1 MKNLN
6 VDGQNASSA
15 LLAGLIVLGC
25 DPVLIDNSLHVD
37 GTPEQIAAA
46 EAFAATF
53 DFAAGVF
60 SDRAKHYE
68 TAVQVHLDAAAKA
81 AGYDSILSACSYAG
95 YANPFQAEGQSFVV
109 WRGSVWEYCYAQLA
123 LVQAGTRPAPTIDEL
138 IAELP
143 LRA

>member
-1 MKNLN
+1 MTNLN
-6 VDGQNASSA
+6 ILGQYTSSA
-15 LLAGLIVLGC
+15 LINALVGLGC
-25 DPVLIDNSLHVD
+25 TAKLIDNSLHVD
-37 GTPEQIAAA
+37 GTPDQIAAA

-123 LVQAGTRPAPTIDEL
+123 LVQAGTRTAPTIDEL